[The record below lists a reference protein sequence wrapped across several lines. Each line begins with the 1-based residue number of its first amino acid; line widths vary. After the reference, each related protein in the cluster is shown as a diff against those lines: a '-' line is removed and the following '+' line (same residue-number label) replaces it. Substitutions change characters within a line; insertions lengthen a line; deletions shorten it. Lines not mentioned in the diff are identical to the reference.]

1 MKEIAKLP
9 IFWLT
14 PITAKCIW
22 RQPGKRTSGQINL
35 AVTRAAT
42 PLIIRAMQLPLLRRA
57 CPGRSD

>member
-22 RQPGKRTSGQINL
+22 RQPGKRNAGQIHL
-35 AVTRAAT
+35 AVIRAAI
-42 PLIIRAMQLPLLRRA
+42 PLIIKAM
-57 CPGRSD
+57 